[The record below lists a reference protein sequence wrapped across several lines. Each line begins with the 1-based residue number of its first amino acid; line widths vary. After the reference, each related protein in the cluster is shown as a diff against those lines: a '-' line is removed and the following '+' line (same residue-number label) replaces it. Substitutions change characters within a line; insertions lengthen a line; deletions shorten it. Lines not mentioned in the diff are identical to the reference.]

1 MFSSMN
7 NKSRLYNLEK
17 LYGIESKDDN
27 FIKEVVT
34 LFINTIP
41 LISDELVRT
50 AKEKKWEEVYFL
62 AHKMKATIDLLNIEI
77 LQKEIRVVEE
87 SAKSKIHLE
96 RISDNANFIDS
107 IIKECVQEI
116 KEDFDSPKT
125 IKTQLNH

>member
-17 LYGIESKDDN
+17 LYSIESKDDN
-27 FIKEVVT
+27 FIEEVVT

-50 AKEKKWEEVYFL
+50 AKEKKWDEVYFI

-77 LQKEIRVVEE
+77 LQKEIRMVEE
-87 SAKSKIHLE
+87 SAKSKNQVEYIFDKA
-96 RISDNANFIDS
+96 SFINLV
-107 IIKECVQEI
+107 IKDCTKEI
-116 KEDFDSPKT
+116 K
-125 IKTQLNH
+125 